1 MLAVF
6 KRDLRSYFTSP
17 LGYVFI
23 AAFLAVLNAYFYIN
37 NILRASS
44 DIASLFGFIH
54 FVLIFTTPIL
64 TMRLFSEEF
73 KQRTDQMLFIT
84 QFRFWNSFWKFI
96 SALAVLLLLSY
107 SRFFTL

>member
-44 DIASLFGFIH
+44 DIASLFGFIR

-64 TMRLFSEEF
+64 TM
-73 KQRTDQMLFIT
+73 
-84 QFRFWNSFWKFI
+84 SF
-96 SALAVLLLLSY
+96 
-107 SRFFTL
+107 